1 MLKTLKEFLLVQ
13 IKRAW
18 KWTGHTILYTA
29 RKVEYGP
36 VNDCNYKVSRCGHY
50 YKNIIF
56 SFIENDTHCKC
67 KYGCTSKYQKVPCNS
82 VQGWFLHIHVSR
94 LVITQTGKQW
104 QLEFLVWLPFSFQ
117 MSPSLLDITNASG
130 FGLGTFSKGKY
141 SLSYRLFEKLSA
153 HLFD

>member
-1 MLKTLKEFLLVQ
+1 MWP
-13 IKRAW
+13 I
-18 KWTGHTILYTA
+18 
-29 RKVEYGP
+29 
-36 VNDCNYKVSRCGHY
+36 GHY

-94 LVITQTGKQW
+94 LVILSNCATLTRVSFEETGKQR

-141 SLSYRLFEKLSA
+141 SLSYCLFEKLSA
-153 HLFD
+153 HLLDQMLKGKGDVSSSKDGGSD